1 MRVGGD
7 VGVSILPEGPYTAT
21 AGSNLVFT
29 CIGGYNRSDSHY
41 YKMRNGPFYLAIKS
55 RASLDYIGLTEISII
70 VQSLRWYGLDDK
82 VISEDMR

>member
-55 RASLDYIGLTEISII
+55 RPPLDYIGYDRNIYNCLISQ
-70 VQSLRWYGLDDK
+70 VVRA
-82 VISEDMR
+82 